1 MRVEIKRNDGKA
13 IGWSITAET
22 EEEKQTLNIM
32 RDLIFWGLDDDVVD
46 YAGRIDDE
54 SKENIQ
60 SLHWVKKK
68 FKNFIRKDG

>member
-1 MRVEIKRNDGKA
+1 
-13 IGWSITAET
+13 
-22 EEEKQTLNIM
+22 M